1 MAELFFSAFFM
12 SDTRSAKSFLLDSG
26 TWMSEFRVPEMT
38 SWQIHSIIETN
49 SVSEWIILHKVPH
62 PSWDMSS

>member
-12 SDTRSAKSFLLDSG
+12 SDTRSAKSFLFDSG

-38 SWQIHSIIETN
+38 IWQIHSTYVL
-49 SVSEWIILHKVPH
+49 S
-62 PSWDMSS
+62 